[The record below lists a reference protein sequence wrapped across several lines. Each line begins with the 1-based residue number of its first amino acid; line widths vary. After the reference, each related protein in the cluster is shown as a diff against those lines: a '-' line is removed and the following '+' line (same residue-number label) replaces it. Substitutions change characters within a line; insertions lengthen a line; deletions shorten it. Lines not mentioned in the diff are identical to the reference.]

1 MQQSMILC
9 GLFVRR
15 TVFIMLLI
23 MVYAACLPSPEAIP
37 ISPTIESNTTDAP
50 PDCPIL
56 PSSDGDVIPST
67 NALDIGSTNTLAFVT
82 PSSDGDIMLAR
93 LDGTEP
99 INLTNHPSR
108 DSLPVWSPDGT
119 RIAFTSD
126 RDGAFNI
133 YLMNKDGSEVTPIW
147 HGKKRG
153 SWSPD
158 GTRIVFAYNAGGIGH
173 LRQWSTTD
181 ITTLLQLDHT
191 IASPQWSPNGS
202 QILFTTYEE
211 NVWLWVV
218 DADGRNASRLINGQR
233 LERPVWSPD
242 GSYIA
247 FVAFRA
253 NSAAIELELIKSDG
267 SCHTVLTSD
276 LFSSTEPAW
285 SPDGRQIAF
294 VAKKKLEVANHL
306 FVMNVDGSQ
315 RRQITTEEARYSAPT
330 WSPDGHYLAYVQ
342 KHIVQNKWT
351 VYVLDMR
358 DPDAQPQKIGLGS
371 HPAWQPQP

>member
-1 MQQSMILC
+1 
-9 GLFVRR
+9 
-15 TVFIMLLI
+15 
-23 MVYAACLPSPEAIP
+23 
-37 ISPTIESNTTDAP
+37 
-50 PDCPIL
+50 
-56 PSSDGDVIPST
+56 
-67 NALDIGSTNTLAFVT
+67 
-82 PSSDGDIMLAR
+82 
-93 LDGTEP
+93 
-99 INLTNHPSR
+99 
-108 DSLPVWSPDGT
+108 
-119 RIAFTSD
+119 
-126 RDGAFNI
+126 
-133 YLMNKDGSEVTPIW
+133 
-147 HGKKRG
+147 
-153 SWSPD
+153 
-158 GTRIVFAYNAGGIGH
+158 VFAYNAGGIGH
-173 LRQWSTTD
+173 LRQWSTTG

-191 IASPQWSPNGS
+191 IASPQWSPNGN